1 MIKIILVDDHDI
13 VRAGIKR
20 LLENQFNI
28 DVIGDFGKG
37 ETAYQFIRDNDVDL
51 VVMDLSMP
59 GKGGIESTRQI
70 KKQFPKINILI
81 LSMHDNPTMAKKV
94 LDAGATGYIL
104 KNDIADDLINAINKV
119 SNSEVV
125 FSRTIEKSLKTI
137 SNSILSKLN
146 DKELEILTSLAK
158 GNDLKNIADDI
169 NISYKTAANYQTSIK
184 QKLELKT
191 SVDLYRVAKD
201 NGLVQ

>member
-94 LDAGATGYIL
+94 LDAGAKGYIL

>member
-1 MIKIILVDDHDI
+1 MINLILVDDHDI
-13 VRAGIKR
+13 VRAGLRR
-20 LLENQFNI
+20 LLENQQNI
-28 DVIGDFGKG
+28 NIVGDFGSG
-37 ETAYQFIRDNDVDL
+37 ETAYQFLRKNEVNV

-81 LSMHDNPTMAKKV
+81 LSMHDNSTMIKKV

-104 KNDIADDLINAINKV
+104 KNDIADDLINAIYSV
-119 SNSEVV
+119 SNSEAV
-125 FSRTIEKSLKTI
+125 FSKAIKKSLMSK
-137 SNSILSKLN
+137 SDNILSRLN
-146 DKELEILTSLAK
+146 DKELEILKSLAR
-158 GNDLKNIADDI
+158 GDELKNIANDI

-191 SVDLYRVAKD
+191 SLDLFRVARD
-201 NGLVQ
+201 CGLVE

>member
-59 GKGGIESTRQI
+59 AKGGIESTRQI

-137 SNSILSKLN
+137 SDSILSKLN

>member
-1 MIKIILVDDHDI
+1 MINLILVDDHYI

-20 LLENQFNI
+20 LLENQKNFNI
-28 DVIGDFGKG
+28 VGDFGSG
-37 ETAYQFIRDNDVDL
+37 EAAYQFLRKNEVDVI
-51 VVMDLSMP
+51 VMDLSMP

-81 LSMHDNPTMAKKV
+81 LSMHDNSTMTKKV

-104 KNDIADDLINAINKV
+104 KNDIADDLINAIYSV
-119 SNSEVV
+119 SNSEAI
-125 FSRTIEKSLKTI
+125 FSKSIKKSLASEGK
-137 SNSILSKLN
+137 NILSRLN
-146 DKELEILTSLAK
+146 DKELEILKSLAK
-158 GNDLKNIADDI
+158 GNELKNIANDI

-201 NGLVQ
+201 SGLVE